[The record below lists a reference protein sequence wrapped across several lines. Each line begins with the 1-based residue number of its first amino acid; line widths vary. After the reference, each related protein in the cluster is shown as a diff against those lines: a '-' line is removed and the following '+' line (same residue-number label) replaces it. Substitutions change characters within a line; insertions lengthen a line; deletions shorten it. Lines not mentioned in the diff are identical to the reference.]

1 MLTRPFRAEKETAHV
16 PKRCPNRIPART
28 EGLASGVV
36 ASALPMLAVMHLAA
50 FAAAFNERIINVA
63 LVDIM
68 GAFSVGA
75 MTAQWLVTGY
85 MIVAPIFTACMTFL
99 SGRFSTRGLLGAAC
113 ACLVVGE
120 VGCLLAPSFALL
132 LSPASSRR
140 RARACCSRS

>member
-1 MLTRPFRAEKETAHV
+1 M
-16 PKRCPNRIPART
+16 
-28 EGLASGVV
+28 
-36 ASALPMLAVMHLAA
+36 ASALPMLAVMYLAA
-50 FAAAFNERIINVA
+50 FVAAFNEHIINVA

-85 MIVAPIFTACMTFL
+85 MIVASIFTACMTFL

-120 VGCLLAPSFALL
+120 VGCLLAPSCALL
-132 LSPASSRR
+132 LPPASSRR
-140 RARACCSRS
+140 RARASCSRS